1 MISFMVRVHNEERTL
16 ERSINSLEQVLCPH
30 EIIIVTHNCT
40 DRSEEIANRL
50 AANNRSIK
58 LFSYKHE
65 VSRAGYET
73 LCTDAESVHSLPAY
87 LNWILDK
94 CTGKWVFK
102 WDADFIMTKW
112 LAEYLN
118 RNLNKMDNCRIRIS
132 ATNSTSNN
140 AEIYLTDAL
149 TSYTKYM
156 FWEVPNFTDSTEIVL
171 DSGINIIHES
181 EIHTTKSYW
190 HNAPWF
196 EKEDSEEAKIVKSR
210 IAMLTSEFGL
220 EPAGLARASN
230 GLCDPYLSRIVSANP
245 SYIKFFS

>member
-1 MISFMVRVHNEERTL
+1 
-16 ERSINSLEQVLCPH
+16 
-30 EIIIVTHNCT
+30 
-40 DRSEEIANRL
+40 
-50 AANNRSIK
+50 
-58 LFSYKHE
+58 
-65 VSRAGYET
+65 
-73 LCTDAESVHSLPAY
+73 
-87 LNWILDK
+87 
-94 CTGKWVFK
+94 
-102 WDADFIMTKW
+102 MTPW
-112 LAEYLN
+112 LAEWLN
-118 RNLNKMDNCRIRIS
+118 KSLDKMDNCRIRIS

-149 TSYTKYM
+149 TRYTKYM

-181 EIHTTKSYW
+181 EIHTMKSYW

-230 GLCDPYLSRIVSANP
+230 GLCDPYLSRIVGANP